1 MLNTYLFSATENA
14 FYPYELRESY
24 EAAGTWPEK
33 GIDVDESV
41 FFEFTQN
48 VPDGKMRDSDKKGNP
63 VWVDIPPL
71 THEQYVAIAESQKQ
85 ALIAEATQ
93 KTQLWQTQLMLGII
107 TDEDKA
113 SLKEWMLYVQK
124 MQAVDPSLGAD
135 VVWPT
140 PPASPAR

>member
-93 KTQLWQTQLMLGII
+93 KTQLW
-107 TDEDKA
+107 
-113 SLKEWMLYVQK
+113 
-124 MQAVDPSLGAD
+124 
-135 VVWPT
+135 
-140 PPASPAR
+140 